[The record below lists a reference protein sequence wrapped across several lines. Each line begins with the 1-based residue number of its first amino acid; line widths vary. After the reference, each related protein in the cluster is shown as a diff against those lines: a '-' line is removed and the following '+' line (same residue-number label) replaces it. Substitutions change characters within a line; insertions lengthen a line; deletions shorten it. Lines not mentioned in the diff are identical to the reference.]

1 MGRILGIFKKI
12 LSLCLIRAWVPS
24 PTRHAPIL
32 VFAGWAVVAGPSIIE
47 GHSSE
52 VLSTR
57 ICCFRD
63 FLNYQWVICALSIG
77 HKQYFYP
84 RGRVFFTLRM
94 LLDGCRARMCS
105 LGIRS
110 CMPISLIVESH
121 CTAKLYT
128 YCLA

>member
-24 PTRHAPIL
+24 PARHPPVL
-32 VFAGWAVVAGPSIIE
+32 VFAGWAVVAGPSMIE
-47 GHSSE
+47 GYSSE

-57 ICCFRD
+57 TCCFRD
-63 FLNYQWVICALSIG
+63 FLNYQWVICDLVSATNNIFTLAVE
-77 HKQYFYP
+77 F
-84 RGRVFFTLRM
+84 FFTLRM